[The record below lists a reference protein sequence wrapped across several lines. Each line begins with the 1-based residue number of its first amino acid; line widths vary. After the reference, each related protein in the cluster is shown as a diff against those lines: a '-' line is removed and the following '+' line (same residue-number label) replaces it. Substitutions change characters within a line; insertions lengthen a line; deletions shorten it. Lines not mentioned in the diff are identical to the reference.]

1 MRKIAKV
8 SNNEEVKRIMLY
20 ECEDGVYLFEYDRES
35 DSSATS
41 DYLQD
46 SVEIVYE
53 IAEEDYGVKPSDWQE
68 ISDPMEFCQHDRIE
82 PIRVIGRNTGNP
94 QWGKL
99 EKLVSGNWVPLIE

>member
-1 MRKIAKV
+1 M
-8 SNNEEVKRIMLY
+8 KRIMLY
-20 ECEDGVYLFEYDRES
+20 ECEEGVYLFEYNKEV
-35 DSSATS
+35 DSSATA

-46 SVEIVYE
+46 TVEIVYE
-53 IAEEDYGVKPSDWQE
+53 IAEEDYGVKGSDWQE

-82 PIRVIGRNTGNP
+82 PVRVVGRSTGNP